1 MEQTVSFPLDLTV
14 TLTGVT
20 RWQLSH
26 WRKTGLLVPE
36 VQAYRPPLYSFRDL
50 VALRTV
56 AKLRAETSL
65 QKVCRAFKNLSEF
78 DLTEHPSAYR
88 FATDGKTIAVW
99 TDNGFMDIVRNPGQY
114 HIYLLEDIFRPFVNK
129 RGQKVADFE
138 APRPRIS
145 VDPHRLGGW
154 PTIAGTRVPYDTVA
168 SALRGG
174 DLNPKD
180 LRFYYPGV
188 SKAAA
193 KDALDFANEV
203 AERGG
208 KRLAPSLMPVC
219 TGSATERKNTMA
231 CSAS

>member
-1 MEQTVSFPLDLTV
+1 MSFPLDLTV

-145 VDPHRLGGW
+145 VDPHRLGAGRPSQVHGF
-154 PTIAGTRVPYDTVA
+154 PTTPLRRRSEVVTSTRKT
-168 SALRGG
+168 S
-174 DLNPKD
+174 
-180 LRFYYPGV
+180 V
-188 SKAAA
+188 STIQGLKS
-193 KDALDFANEV
+193 
-203 AERGG
+203 RRQG
-208 KRLAPSLMPVC
+208 R
-219 TGSATERKNTMA
+219 T
-231 CSAS
+231 

>member
-1 MEQTVSFPLDLTV
+1 MSFPVELTV
-14 TLTGVT
+14 TMTGVT

-36 VQAYRPPLYSFRDL
+36 VNAYRPALYSFRDL

-65 QKVCRAFKNLSEF
+65 QKVRKAFANLSEF
-78 DLTEHPSAYR
+78 DMTEHPSAYQ
-88 FATDGKTIAVW
+88 FATDGKSIAVW
-99 TDNGFMDIVRNPGQY
+99 TDAGFMDIVRNPGQF
-114 HIYLLEDIFRPFVNK
+114 HIYSLDDIFKPFTNR
-129 RGQKVADFE
+129 RGDEVIDFRS
-138 APRPRIS
+138 PRPRLS

-174 DLNPKD
+174 DLRPED
-180 LRFYYPGV
+180 VRHYYPGV

-193 KDALDFANEV
+193 KDALDFAYEV
-203 AERGG
+203 ESRGK
-208 KRLAPSLMPVC
+208 KRA
-219 TGSATERKNTMA
+219 G
-231 CSAS
+231 